1 MKLHFN
7 QSQGKSRKV
16 KESQQNQNRVN
27 DCDDGELGD
36 QSTLKCPAIVI

>member
-7 QSQGKSRKV
+7 QSQGMSRKV
-16 KESQQNQNRVN
+16 NKSQQIKTVN